1 MHSQNSLISKTWLT
15 KFACFVG
22 IAGVTTLISVPVLA
36 KFFPRYALFQPSAY
50 SNYPYRTSDN
60 SIASTLSGD
69 SKFAN
74 MAEELK
80 QAGLME
86 RLKQPGRFTIFAPT
100 NTAFNTLSKDTF
112 KRYSES
118 SNRLRV
124 LKYHMVTGEVTKQ
137 DVDKGTIATVE
148 GAPVTITVDQQ
159 DTVKLNDAI
168 AKHPSIVTKN
178 GVIIE
183 IDKVLLP
190 PGF

>member
-1 MHSQNSLISKTWLT
+1 MHKQNSLISKNWLT

-60 SIASTLSGD
+60 NIASTLSGD
-69 SKFAN
+69 TKFAN
-74 MAEELK
+74 LAEELK
-80 QAGLME
+80 QAHLME
-86 RLKQPGRFTIFAPT
+86 TLKKPGKFTIFAPT
-100 NTAFNTLSKDTF
+100 NTAFNALSKDTF

-118 SNRLRV
+118 DNRLRV
-124 LKYHMVTGEVTKQ
+124 LKYHMVAGEVTKQ
-137 DVDKGTIATVE
+137 DVDRGTIATVE
-148 GAPVTITVDQQ
+148 GTPVRVTVDQ

-168 AKHPSIVTKN
+168 AQHPSIVTKN

-190 PGF
+190 SGF

>member
-1 MHSQNSLISKTWLT
+1 MHKQNYLISKNWLT
-15 KFACFVG
+15 KLACFVG

-50 SNYPYRTSDN
+50 SKYPYRTSNND
-60 SIASTLSGD
+60 IASTLSGD

-74 MAEELK
+74 LAEELK
-80 QAGLME
+80 QARLME
-86 RLKQPGRFTIFAPT
+86 TLKKPEKFTIFAPT
-100 NTAFNTLSKDTF
+100 NTAFNALPKDKF

-118 SNRLRV
+118 NNRLRV
-124 LKYHMVTGEVTKQ
+124 LKYHMVAGGVTKE
-137 DVDKGTIATVE
+137 DVDRGTVATIE
-148 GAPVTITVDQQ
+148 GTPVRITVDQ
-159 DTVKLNDAI
+159 DIVKLNDAI

-190 PGF
+190 SGF

>member
-1 MHSQNSLISKTWLT
+1 MHSQNSPITKNWLT
-15 KFACFVG
+15 KLACFVG
-22 IAGVTTLISVPVLA
+22 IAGVTTLISFPVLA

-50 SNYPYRTSDN
+50 SNYPYRTSN
-60 SIASTLSGD
+60 NNIASTLSGD

-74 MAEELK
+74 MTEELK

-86 RLKQPGRFTIFAPT
+86 TLKQPGHFTIFAPT

-118 SNRLRV
+118 NNRLRV
-124 LKYHMVTGEVTKQ
+124 LKYHMVAGVVTQQ
-137 DVDKGTIATVE
+137 DIDRGTIATVE
-148 GAPVTITVDQQ
+148 GTPVRITVDQ

-190 PGF
+190 SGF